1 MQESAVTAASDREG
15 RQGNT
20 LKLKHWRGF
29 ELDMQ
34 ESGVTAASER
44 EGVCPWFLGFFL
56 LVGEGVFQFA

>member
-1 MQESAVTAASDREG
+1 
-15 RQGNT
+15 
-20 LKLKHWRGF
+20 
-29 ELDMQ
+29 MQ